1 MTHDELRQLEGAR
14 RRTLWALACLR
25 PGDPSASDLLAI
37 LDDLDDQERSDA
49 PCSDN
54 SLELIEV
61 RNSVSA
67 KRHNS
72 GIDIILEQT
81 IPQPWRERFH
91 QASIGSTRLVDGPYA
106 ADWDKFLAGWEAEMR
121 HLEQHRVARSKPRT
135 IQAGDRHG

>member
-14 RRTLWALACLR
+14 RRSLWALACLR
-25 PGDPSASDLLAI
+25 PGDPNACELLTI
-37 LDDLDDQERSDA
+37 LDSLDVQERSDA

-54 SLELIEV
+54 PLELIEI

-72 GIDIILEQT
+72 GIDIIMEQA

-91 QASIGSTRLVDGPYA
+91 QASIGSTRLVDAYYA
-106 ADWDKFLAGWEAEMR
+106 TDWDKFLAGWEAEMR
-121 HLEQHRVARSKPRT
+121 HLEQHRAT
-135 IQAGDRHG
+135 RHQ